1 MPQPVATLRVAES
14 QSRYE
19 IAIPDDGTS
28 RTKRRHPSA
37 APNMVSRSCGCLRRR
52 RPASICAGKR
62 RNSWGLFFSD
72 EEAEVEEDE
81 DGRRRRSLQPYA
93 TLSSTSSVSAMTT
106 PRHQPTIFMAYC
118 RAVIQ
123 IVSARPSVMPGMPL
137 SGRGQ
142 VSGMVS
148 RGGGADLPS
157 WSTFSMQI
165 SRPTRMLW
173 GPLTKPPG
181 RSKKS
186 WPTAR
191 REPRLGG
198 GTTASASPPRRLLCS
213 RSQLSIPG
221 RRRRQMAT

>member
-14 QSRYE
+14 LRDRN
-19 IAIPDDGTS
+19 P
-28 RTKRRHPSA
+28 RRRHLENEA
-37 APNMVSRSCGCLRRR
+37 AASVSRAQYGEPLMRL
-52 RPASICAGKR
+52 PASPQTCLDLRGEEEKQLGA
-62 RNSWGLFFSD
+62 FFSD

-148 RGGGADLPS
+148 RGGG
-157 WSTFSMQI
+157 
-165 SRPTRMLW
+165 
-173 GPLTKPPG
+173 
-181 RSKKS
+181 
-186 WPTAR
+186 
-191 REPRLGG
+191 
-198 GTTASASPPRRLLCS
+198 
-213 RSQLSIPG
+213 
-221 RRRRQMAT
+221 